1 MHCATKYKTGAS
13 ILRYMCH
20 AEENASAMKQGQTE
34 AKAGVL
40 CEQGR
45 GWKTEP
51 DPSTYSLAVHVPRK
65 KLLLNL

>member
-1 MHCATKYKTGAS
+1 MQK
-13 ILRYMCH
+13 
-20 AEENASAMKQGQTE
+20 EENASAMKQGQTE

-51 DPSTYSLAVHVPRK
+51 DPFHIQPCSPCTKK